1 MPDADPPLEESVR
14 IDAPPADV
22 WAVVSDLPRPMELP
36 PRARRRRSQS
46 GTLLAERR
54 ELPDGKSLLGKA
66 FGAVFLGGN
75 IDHDQELRAGMR
87 TTLARIKGTVEAG
100 HVGGSTMGSGG

>member
-1 MPDADPPLEESVR
+1 
-14 IDAPPADV
+14 
-22 WAVVSDLPRPMELP
+22 
-36 PRARRRRSQS
+36 
-46 GTLLAERR
+46 
-54 ELPDGKSLLGKA
+54 LLGKA